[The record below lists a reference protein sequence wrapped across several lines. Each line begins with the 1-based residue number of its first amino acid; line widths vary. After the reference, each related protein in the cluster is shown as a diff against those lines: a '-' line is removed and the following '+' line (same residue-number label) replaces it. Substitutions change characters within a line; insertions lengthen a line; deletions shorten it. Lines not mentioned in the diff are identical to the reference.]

1 MIEIER
7 VRCIVFI
14 LIFLAAEIAE
24 ELARL
29 KGEEEEAQRQFDREQ
44 AEKRGQQVEEEQEGG
59 EQEGMDQQ
67 DVGVPTE
74 EEEEEEEEEEQHVV
88 SLMYPR
94 VCKNL

>member
-74 EEEEEEEEEEQHVV
+74 EEQEEEEEQHVV